1 MKLVRKTAVFA
12 LAAGILSAAATS
24 CGLRTE
30 TYSINIKVPLD
41 DIDFTD
47 GSCHG
52 ISFISG
58 INGTVIAACGDVE
71 VPEIRVNVDFGGG
84 LKDSSKAAKR
94 KEERDNL
101 GITHELNDGILVI
114 DFKDR
119 TTGQSAQSSY
129 NPFKE
134 EFNGVLF
141 SHAQSTVTMTL
152 PRSFDS
158 FQIRNNGGDL
168 GAKELCGHIDLAS
181 NDTLT
186 AENIA
191 FNADDGNMVIGDKGV
206 VVSTA
211 RCEEGRADALIISR
225 YGDITYVMPEPAEM
239 TGASKADTIQIL
251 CSEGTVTVDLN
262 GNVCADTNELD
273 KEKNRQYD
281 YSAAHGAALLDI
293 EAYGKD
299 VTFTNGE
306 YINVRRNNKEET

>member
-1 MKLVRKTAVFA
+1 MTIIKRLAAVVT
-12 LAAGILSAAATS
+12 AAGITSAAMTS

-30 TYSINIKVPLD
+30 TYSINITVPLG

-52 ISFISG
+52 ICFSSH
-58 INGTVIAACGDVE
+58 INGTVIVICDDVE
-71 VPEIRVNVDFGGG
+71 EPEIRVNVDFGGG

-101 GITHELNDGILVI
+101 VVTHELNDGILVI

-152 PRSFDS
+152 PQSFDS
-158 FQIRNNGGDL
+158 FVINNYGGDL
-168 GAKELCGHIDLAS
+168 GVKNLCGHIELATY
-181 NDTLT
+181 DDLT

-191 FNADDGNMVIGDKGV
+191 FNDDDGNMVMGDKGIII
-206 VVSTA
+206 STT
-211 RCEEGRADALIISR
+211 RCEEGRAEAYITSR
-225 YGDITYVMPEPAEM
+225 FGDITYVMPEPAEM

-273 KEKNRQYD
+273 KGKNRRYD

-293 EAYGKD
+293 EACGRD

-306 YINVRRNNKEET
+306 YTRSKE